1 MIAKEA
7 SKKES
12 RIKIIKNLFKDR
24 FFYIG
29 LIVFLLGLIMNPLSQ
44 IFIYTYF
51 KDAPLLNDILLNALP
66 FFPIP
71 NSYNWINFIAL
82 LIFGFYILYKK
93 PKSIPYFLLLFGIWN
108 FIRAIFIV
116 LTPFGNPSIFYN
128 GNYSII
134 TEKFEILRFGVYPS
148 GHTGTTFLA
157 FLLATDVRYKFI
169 LLVLTFAVALL
180 LLLARGHYSIDIFSA
195 LIFAYAIYCFGE
207 KYFKK
212 KFVMK

>member
-1 MIAKEA
+1 MVNEEK
-7 SKKES
+7 KKES
-12 RIKIIKNLFKDR
+12 RIEIIKKLFNER
-24 FFYIG
+24 VFYIG
-29 LIVFLLGLIMNPLSQ
+29 LIVLLLGLIMNPLSQ
-44 IFIYTYF
+44 IFIYKYF
-51 KDAPLLNDILLNALP
+51 RDAPLLNDVLLNSLP

-71 NSYNWINFIAL
+71 NSYNWVNFIAL
-82 LIFGFYILYKK
+82 LIFGIYIFYKK
-93 PKSIPYFLLLFGIWN
+93 PKSLPYFLLLFGIWN

-157 FLLATDVRYKFI
+157 FLLTADIRYKFI
-169 LLVLTFAVALL
+169 LLLLTFVVALL

-195 LIFAYAIYCFGE
+195 IIFAYAIYCFGE
-207 KYFKK
+207 KYLKN
-212 KFVMK
+212 KFVVR